1 VAIVTISP
9 RVIGTIYSD
18 NPNETLDESS
28 PFRWGRDDKTLFKFQ
43 LSDIPSQYLKKSVK
57 SITFNVA
64 GFINIWV
71 ESTVTVTCG
80 GSFSWLNQT
89 FSSGTTWNN
98 RPSNGVLDVM
108 FKSKTFTPVSGQ
120 PSRKYTPV
128 FEIEVT
134 PFFAG
139 YTGKYGDVSSKSL
152 LDLFFIGFELGS
164 DVESNDLPSG
174 GLYTLI
180 IEDGDINASIDFS
193 DGVIEIT
200 STLPNSGGFVNPSTS
215 NTFSVLFDTS
225 YFFSAPI
232 AQKIIY
238 EIKEIVSGT
247 TAQYQVSI
255 NQNLNGTSRLDWSV
269 PSSVVQN
276 NKNYEW
282 RAKVQTD
289 GGDTNWSEWSAFT
302 TIDAIPNAPVIKS
315 PQSSYLDAAS
325 PITLSWAHD
334 IDTGSTQYAYDID
347 YKQSGGWVSF
357 KSHVVSAANT
367 DTIPA
372 NTLEA
377 GSFVWRVR
385 TYNTDNAPGAYAEST
400 TNIVQAR
407 PQTPIIMSI
416 STLPK
421 MAIAWQSSGQ
431 QAYELTIG
439 AEKIYRFGIDKSY
452 TYPGYLPDGA
462 YTIKLRVQNSQG
474 LWSEY
479 ATANVSVKNVP
490 ISGEDIITA
499 TSVSGGVRID
509 LGLPDVQDAV
519 YLNECYVGEFY
530 AAHEPQAATGEHYL
544 LRNGVPIAKLDGAS
558 YIDYASAGPS
568 EYVLRVVK
576 DGNYYDSPAAYA
588 APRIKY
594 GVMAAADNPAEFIP
608 LTYRF
613 DSKPQP
619 QKQLTKGYNQHYF
632 SGRPQPVYDITEHYA
647 TTWTLEYAMSR
658 DNYAKLDAWISAGKS
673 LLLRYSDGTIIR
685 GIAQGTNITKVLRET
700 VSVSFTV
707 MVHDYTE
714 AIDYV

>member
-1 VAIVTISP
+1 MSTIKCYPTEIGCYQYDFNTYLPDDFTVLDNSGAVRETFVKYNQSPLSAYRKKKITSVAFVEENCYIRSVSDSGSGKGRSGGTVSALKSAFSSSVNHTIDSYVIQTGYTEYDSISQRQTVRHLLSYYETGFLGPYGEAAP
-9 RVIGTIYSD
+9 RSFFDQMPIG
-18 NPNETLDESS
+18 
-28 PFRWGRDDKTLFKFQ
+28 FLFAN
-43 LSDIPSQYLKKSVK
+43 
-57 SITFNVA
+57 NVA
-64 GFINIWV
+64 TAQKKQLFYYPYGNAYGLVYIEFVVSDFDSIVALSPINNAFVDALKANAFIVSFDAFDSIDYPTVTKATVEIMDLATSVITTVENNLSINLKGVSSVNINIPA
-71 ESTVTVTCG
+71 
-80 GSFSWLNQT
+80 N
-89 FSSGTTWNN
+89 
-98 RPSNGVLDVM
+98 
-108 FKSKTFTPVSGQ
+108 
-120 PSRKYTPV
+120 
-128 FEIEVT
+128 
-134 PFFAG
+134 
-139 YTGKYGDVSSKSL
+139 
-152 LDLFFIGFELGS
+152 
-164 DVESNDLPSG
+164 
-174 GLYTLI
+174 
-180 IEDGDINASIDFS
+180 
-193 DGVIEIT
+193 
-200 STLPNSGGFVNPSTS
+200 
-215 NTFSVLFDTS
+215 
-225 YFFSAPI
+225 
-232 AQKIIY
+232 
-238 EIKEIVSGT
+238 IV
-247 TAQYQVSI
+247 AK
-255 NQNLNGTSRLDWSV
+255 
-269 PSSVVQN
+269 
-276 NKNYEW
+276 NKNYQW
-282 RAKVQTD
+282 RAKLTTD
-289 GGDTNWSEWSAFT
+289 DGETNFSAWAAFT
-302 TIDAIPNAPVIKS
+302 TTDAIPNAPIVKS

-385 TYNTDNAPGAYAEST
+385 TYNTDNAPGAYAESA

-509 LGLPDVQDAV
+509 SGLPDVQDAV

-530 AAHEPQAATGEHYL
+530 AAHEPQAATGERYL
-544 LRNGVPIAKLDGAS
+544 LRNGVPIAKFDGAS

-576 DGNYYDSPAAYA
+576 DGNYYDSPTAYA
-588 APRIKY
+588 MPRIKY
-594 GVMAAADNPAEFIP
+594 GVMAAADNPADFIP
-608 LTYRF
+608 LAYRF
-613 DSKPQP
+613 DSKPQL

-632 SGRPQPVYDITEHYA
+632 SGRAQPVYDVTERYA
-647 TTWTLEYAMSR
+647 TTWTLEYAVSR

-673 LLLRYSDGTIIR
+673 LLLRYNDGTIIH
-685 GIAQGTNITKVLRET
+685 GIAQGANITKVLRDMLT
-700 VSVSFTV
+700 VSFTIS
-707 MVHDYTE
+707 VHDYTE

>member
-1 VAIVTISP
+1 MATYRIQCPSTSKAQYDVINEVYDDNWLGVADANDRYEIAFAKFDQSPISAYKKKKIDSVNFVFDSVGI
-9 RVIGTIYSD
+9 RKKDNDDKVFRCGGTIAA
-18 NPNETLDESS
+18 
-28 PFRWGRDDKTLFKFQ
+28 
-43 LSDIPSQYLKKSVK
+43 LKS
-57 SITFNVA
+57 
-64 GFINIWV
+64 
-71 ESTVTVTCG
+71 
-80 GSFSWLNQT
+80 T
-89 FSSGTTWNN
+89 FSSQTTDSAE
-98 RPSNGVLDVM
+98 RTAFSIEYKEYTSSSGGPIYR
-108 FKSKTFTPVSGQ
+108 KS
-120 PSRKYTPV
+120 V
-128 FEIEVT
+128 FEVNYYFNNSSGLFGGTLYRSFYDQMAIGFLFGNDAPSSQRKQFVWFSSADENIEFELSDFDTISAFSPIENIFVNALITNTFAVSFDAFDSIEHPTVT
-134 PFFAG
+134 KATVEIVDLETSAVTTVENNLSINLKG
-139 YTGKYGDVSSKSL
+139 VSSVN
-152 LDLFFIGFELGS
+152 I
-164 DVESNDLPSG
+164 
-174 GLYTLI
+174 
-180 IEDGDINASIDFS
+180 SI
-193 DGVIEIT
+193 
-200 STLPNSGGFVNPSTS
+200 PA
-215 NTFSVLFDTS
+215 NTV
-225 YFFSAPI
+225 A
-232 AQKIIY
+232 K
-238 EIKEIVSGT
+238 
-247 TAQYQVSI
+247 
-255 NQNLNGTSRLDWSV
+255 
-269 PSSVVQN
+269 
-276 NKNYEW
+276 NKNYQW
-282 RAKVQTD
+282 RAKLTTND
-289 GGDTNWSEWSAFT
+289 GETNYSAWANFT
-302 TIDAIPNAPVIKS
+302 TSDAIPNAPIIKS

-325 PITLSWAHD
+325 PITLSWTHD

-357 KSHVVSAANT
+357 KSHVVSAAST

-385 TYNTDNAPGAYAEST
+385 TYNTDNVSGAYAESA

-421 MAIAWQSSGQ
+421 MVIAWQSSGQ

-439 AEKIYRFGIDKSY
+439 TEKIYQFGIDKSY
-452 TYPGYLPDGA
+452 TYPGYLPDGSYA
-462 YTIKLRVQNSQG
+462 IALRVQNSQG

-499 TSVSGGVRID
+499 TTISGGVRID

-530 AAHEPQAATGEHYL
+530 TVHEPQAATGDRYL
-544 LRNGVPIAKLDGAS
+544 LRDGVPIAKLDGTS
-558 YIDYASAGPS
+558 YIDYESAGLS
-568 EYVLRVVK
+568 EYVLRVVSG
-576 DGNYYDSPAAYA
+576 GNYYDSPAVYA

-632 SGRPQPVYDITEHYA
+632 SGRPQPVYDITEHYQ
-647 TTWTLEYAMSR
+647 TTWPLEYSMR
-658 DNYAKLDAWISAGKS
+658 RGDYAKLDAWAKAGKS
-673 LLLRYSDGTIIR
+673 LLIRYNDGTVIC